1 MSFETFA
8 VAVVILLVAV
18 AVVCISLGY
27 AGKKDL
33 KKVVERMS
41 LRKSCNVVLI
51 AKLSFVLARLRIALS
66 KNYKAVLIAKLS
78 VVLARLRRALSK
90 NYKIV
95 SATR

>member
-8 VAVVILLVAV
+8 VAVVILLFVAVV

-41 LRKSCNVVLI
+41 LRKSCNVVLS

-66 KNYKAVLIAKLS
+66 KSYNAVLIAKLN
-78 VVLARLRRALSK
+78 VVPMRLRRALSR
-90 NYKIV
+90 
-95 SATR
+95 S